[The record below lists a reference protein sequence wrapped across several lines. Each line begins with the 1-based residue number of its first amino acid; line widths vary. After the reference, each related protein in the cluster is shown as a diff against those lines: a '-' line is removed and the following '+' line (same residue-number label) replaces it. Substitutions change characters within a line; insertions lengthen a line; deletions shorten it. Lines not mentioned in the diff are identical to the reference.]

1 MSNSAD
7 NPNDHTPQYL
17 KFLAQCPEHDV
28 VGFVSPSGAGAS
40 QGLPGTPWVMR
51 IEFFAWRIDSGP
63 IQTRQPF
70 ETQSTLHVHR
80 VIPEAEVE
88 TVRGMVSFP
97 SIVRMRAKIAP
108 TGSEF
113 SQHILLVSDI
123 QVVQDQSLFDA
134 GAAAMNQT
142 VFIDPPLGRFRD
154 LLAIG
159 YWSLPIEH
167 NFGALLVRF
176 SAQNAQEFDAYRA
189 RILNLP
195 TFIERAMSKSYE
207 LRRESLYAY
216 WKEHMCYEGMPM
228 LEDWQFTSMLKLKG
242 VELKPDGMELV
253 LGTNGLMDDC
263 DAKIICSLDGTPIR
277 AKFDY

>member
-28 VGFVSPSGAGAS
+28 VGFVSPSGAVAA
-40 QGLPGTPWVMR
+40 QGLPGTPWIMG
-51 IEFFAWRIDSGP
+51 IELFAWRIDNGP

-70 ETQSTLHVHR
+70 DTQSTLHVHR
-80 VIPEAEVE
+80 VMAPEELE
-88 TVRGMVSFP
+88 TLRCTVSFP
-97 SIVRMRAKIAP
+97 SVVRFKAKVAP
-108 TGSEF
+108 ADSEF
-113 SQHILLVSDI
+113 SRHGLLVSTLE
-123 QVVQDQSLFDA
+123 VVQDQSLFDA

-142 VFIDPPLGRFRD
+142 VFIDPQLGRFRD

-167 NFGALLVRF
+167 NFGALLIRF
-176 SAQNAQEFDAYRA
+176 SAQNAQEFDAYRI
-189 RILNLP
+189 RVLKLP
-195 TFIERAMSKSYE
+195 SLIERALAKSDE

-216 WKEHMCYEGMPM
+216 WKGHMCYEGMPM
-228 LEDWQFTSMLKLKG
+228 LEDWQFISMLKLKG